1 MTTRTQC
8 QYSQKLLGHGVSV
21 VNDYADMIEYP
32 LENEQFFESVFACSN
47 LLIKK
52 GRKSRDPLTYVKIQL
67 YPIFMRN

>member
-1 MTTRTQC
+1 M
-8 QYSQKLLGHGVSV
+8 VSIHV
-21 VNDYADMIEYP
+21 RVREVDDYADYP

-67 YPIFMRN
+67 YPIFMRI